1 MPNGLTCA
9 LLLGC
14 TLHVRPALAADPPQ
28 PAGAEQ
34 AFLARNA
41 GAQGVVALA
50 GLQYKVLRSGPAN
63 GPHPRRTDTIRVRYE
78 GRLLDGRVFN
88 TSADQGRGET
98 VFLLQTLIPGW
109 VAALQLMRPGD
120 VWMLYVPA
128 YLAYG
133 AAGKSYIPPAS
144 TLIFQVELVAIEPS
158 PAAPTP

>member
-1 MPNGLTCA
+1 MPSRLIAAIGVVAT
-9 LLLGC
+9 
-14 TLHVRPALAADPPQ
+14 LAASPSLSA
-28 PAGAEQ
+28 AGQAPDAER

-41 GAQGVVALA
+41 AQDGVVALP
-50 GLQYKVLRSGPAN
+50 GLQYKVLRSGPGD

-78 GRLLDGRVFN
+78 GRFLDGKVFN

-98 VFLLQTLIPGW
+98 VFPLQKLIPGW

-133 AAGKSYIPPAS
+133 PVGKTYIPPDS
-144 TLIFQVELVAIEPS
+144 TLVFHVELTGIEPA
-158 PAAPTP
+158 PAAPAP